1 MYILETLFNRPGP
14 IGWSHLQQPPL
25 SRRMFESVKDLF
37 KSKPV
42 EIVYSLTDEQYRRYI
57 FDMVSS

>member
-1 MYILETLFNRPGP
+1 
-14 IGWSHLQQPPL
+14 
-25 SRRMFESVKDLF
+25 MFESVKDLF

-57 FDMVSS
+57 FDMVGS